1 MIELDDP
8 KQERDKIPY
17 AADPIAEKANELEKI
32 NAEFN
37 KAKVLNLNQKFEI
50 TVHNIPHT
58 CRHLYKIKLSDTV
71 KKLKKKIAKKGFK
84 IPFENQKLWKINQE
98 NSEGD

>member
-8 KQERDKIPY
+8 KQERDNIPY

-37 KAKVLNLNQKFEI
+37 KAKVLDLNQKFEI
-50 TVHNIPHT
+50 TV
-58 CRHLYKIKLSDTV
+58 
-71 KKLKKKIAKKGFK
+71 
-84 IPFENQKLWKINQE
+84 
-98 NSEGD
+98 